1 MRMCTRWLCPFKH
14 WRRNIR
20 TTTTASRIVTF
31 ACTAHVLFC
40 QFVDDVIWQRIS
52 FSWKRRKRH
61 CPWSCFRR
69 FCIYIYEAVYLTS
82 DRTRIHHIEVCFQL
96 LRGDISRVFQSYLF
110 SLLLQYGRR
119 AASGGNRENVSYK
132 QLYILVD
139 SCYRVERR
147 NWIFTLSWNL
157 LVTCYSFILCVEAST
172 AVDDRPRCNHVQGS
186 ACKWTLQIQGKDPWK
201 RAVMGIRCPAAQR
214 HPPAGL

>member
-1 MRMCTRWLCPFKH
+1 MGRKH
-14 WRRNIR
+14 QDDDDRKSDCHICVYCACSFLSICRRRNLTENFILLKTKEKALSLKLFSQVLHLYLR
-20 TTTTASRIVTF
+20 SCVPERVIERGYVTLKCVF
-31 ACTAHVLFC
+31 S
-40 QFVDDVIWQRIS
+40 S
-52 FSWKRRKRH
+52 F
-61 CPWSCFRR
+61 
-69 FCIYIYEAVYLTS
+69 
-82 DRTRIHHIEVCFQL
+82 
-96 LRGDISRVFQSYLF
+96 RGDISRVFQSYLF

-147 NWIFTLSWNL
+147 NWIFTLSWNF

-172 AVDDRPRCNHVQGS
+172 AVDDRLRCNHVQGS

-201 RAVMGIRCPAAQR
+201 RAVMEIRCPAAQR

>member
-1 MRMCTRWLCPFKH
+1 MYYACSFLSICR
-14 WRRNIR
+14 RRNLTENFILLKTKEKALSLKLFSQVLHLYLR
-20 TTTTASRIVTF
+20 SCVPERVIERGYVTLKCVF
-31 ACTAHVLFC
+31 S
-40 QFVDDVIWQRIS
+40 S
-52 FSWKRRKRH
+52 F
-61 CPWSCFRR
+61 
-69 FCIYIYEAVYLTS
+69 
-82 DRTRIHHIEVCFQL
+82 
-96 LRGDISRVFQSYLF
+96 RGDISRVFQSYLF

-147 NWIFTLSWNL
+147 WNF

-186 ACKWTLQIQGKDPWK
+186 ACK
-201 RAVMGIRCPAAQR
+201 
-214 HPPAGL
+214 